1 MSRCGSSPLTCHT
14 PGCCSFS
21 AFCRGRGGYG
31 GGATTCVSS
40 RFFPVLEQD
49 RNAVDAVAT
58 ERKRNWQGVRPEC
71 GAGEQSGKKSKQKQL
86 FAGTAWHTHTP
97 PACCVLPP
105 LHGSSGAI
113 GTPTNLGLGRNSP
126 AVTGFLSPVQ
136 GYSEFLVPRLFLSQA
151 SHRSLLAK
159 NDD

>member
-1 MSRCGSSPLTCHT
+1 MQWMQWQPSENATGKVCVQNVERANKAGKRANRNNFLR
-14 PGCCSFS
+14 
-21 AFCRGRGGYG
+21 ARRG
-31 GGATTCVSS
+31 T
-40 RFFPVLEQD
+40 
-49 RNAVDAVAT
+49 RN
-58 ERKRNWQGVRPEC
+58 
-71 GAGEQSGKKSKQKQL
+71 
-86 FAGTAWHTHTP
+86 TP

>member
-1 MSRCGSSPLTCHT
+1 MQWMQWQPSEN
-14 PGCCSFS
+14 
-21 AFCRGRGGYG
+21 
-31 GGATTCVSS
+31 ATGK
-40 RFFPVLEQD
+40 VL
-49 RNAVDAVAT
+49 
-58 ERKRNWQGVRPEC
+58 RPEC